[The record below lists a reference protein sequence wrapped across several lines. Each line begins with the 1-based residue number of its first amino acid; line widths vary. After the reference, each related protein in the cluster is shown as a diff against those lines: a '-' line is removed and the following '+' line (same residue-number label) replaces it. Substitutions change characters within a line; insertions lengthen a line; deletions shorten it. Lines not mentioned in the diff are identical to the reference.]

1 MAKLLHE
8 NYKPHPLPEESLVH
22 VTLSDALKSLA
33 VENLRP
39 LPSALLTS
47 VLTGSFEH

>member
-22 VTLSDALKSLA
+22 VTLLDALA

-39 LPSALLTS
+39 LSSALLPS